1 MNIKSNKQSQSNLK
15 INKKQ
20 MENLNDIFNLSVDDF
35 KVDEKRQSNIYKPD
49 ANAGRDGVYKSVVRF
64 LPWHKDP
71 KKSIM
76 KKWSCWLVNPS
87 NDEAKMVDCPSTV
100 GKKSILQDMF
110 WKFKKS
116 DSVAEQKMS
125 ENFSRRQRFASLVQI
140 VKDDNNPD
148 SVGKIMV
155 WPYGV
160 KIFNKLQAEMKPEF
174 GKPHIPF
181 DLFEGKPFLVHI
193 TKVAGYNNYD
203 NCRFLD
209 ERLAVSLDGKAMERT
224 ADDMTKIKSFLDQS
238 PDLSSYDYQDW
249 DQATED
255 FVNEVIRNTVPGGRV
270 IASAEKTNRE
280 SIAKAPITEPS
291 KKSDS
296 LPSISPPSGA
306 GLADLNLDEFDSKSF
321 DDELFD
327 SL

>member
-1 MNIKSNKQSQSNLK
+1 
-15 INKKQ
+15 

-35 KVDEKRQSNIYKPD
+35 KTEEKRATSNFKPD
-49 ANAGRDGVYKSVVRF
+49 ANSGRDGVYKAVVRF

-71 KKSIM
+71 KKSVM
-76 KKWSCWLVNPS
+76 KKWSCWLVNPA

-116 DSVAEQKMS
+116 DSVAEQKMAD
-125 ENFSRRQRFASLVQI
+125 NFSRRQRFASLVQI
-140 VKDDNNPD
+140 IKDDNSPEN
-148 SVGKIMV
+148 VGKIMI
-155 WPYGV
+155 WSYGV

-209 ERLAVSLDGKAMERT
+209 ERVPISIEGREMQKSATDME
-224 ADDMTKIKSFLDQS
+224 KIKAFLEQS
-238 PDLSSYDYQDW
+238 PDLGSYDYQEW
-249 DQATED
+249 DNATED

-270 IASAEKTNRE
+270 VASVEKTNRE
-280 SIAKAPITEPS
+280 SVSASQPAVTKVAEN
-291 KKSDS
+291 KSSS
-296 LPSISPPSGA
+296 LPKLDD
-306 GLADLNLDEFDSKSF
+306 GLDSLNLDDFDGGSF
-321 DDELFD
+321 DDELYG
-327 SL
+327 SI

>member
-1 MNIKSNKQSQSNLK
+1 
-15 INKKQ
+15 
-20 MENLNDIFNLSVDDF
+20 MENFNDIFNLSVDDF
-35 KVDEKRQSNIYKPD
+35 KVEEKRQTSIYKPD
-49 ANAGRDGVYKSVVRF
+49 AAQGRDGVYKSVVRF

-76 KKWSCWLVNPS
+76 KKWSCWLVNPA

-100 GKKSILQDMF
+100 GKKSVLQDMF

-116 DSVAEQKMS
+116 DSVAEQKLA
-125 ENFSRRQRFASLVQI
+125 ENFSRRQRFASLIQI
-140 VKDDNNPD
+140 IKDDNNPEN
-148 SVGKIMV
+148 VGKIMV

-209 ERLAVSLDGKAMERT
+209 ERVPVSIGGTEMQKT
-224 ADDMTKIKSFLDQS
+224 ADDMTKIKTFLEES
-238 PDLSSYDYQDW
+238 PDLASYDYQDW
-249 DQATED
+249 DQNTED
-255 FVNEVIRNTVPGGRV
+255 FINEVIRNTVPGGRM
-270 IASAEKTNRE
+270 IAAAEKSNRE
-280 SIAKAPITEPS
+280 SVAKPVSSAPVTPVEKSEP
-291 KKSDS
+291 
-296 LPSISPPSGA
+296 LPSVSSGG
-306 GLADLNLDEFDSKSF
+306 GLADLDLDNFDSKSF

>member
-1 MNIKSNKQSQSNLK
+1 
-15 INKKQ
+15 

-35 KVDEKRQSNIYKPD
+35 KVEEKRQTSIFKPD
-49 ANAGRDGVYKSVVRF
+49 ANAGRDGVYKAVVRF

-76 KKWSCWLVNPS
+76 KKWSCWLVNPG
-87 NDEAKMVDCPSTV
+87 NDEAKMVDCPSKV
-100 GKKSILQDMF
+100 GKKSVLQDMF

-116 DSVAEQKMS
+116 DSVAEQKLA

-140 VKDDNNPD
+140 IKDDNNPEN
-148 SVGKIMV
+148 VGKIMV

-209 ERLAVSLDGKAMERT
+209 ERVPVSIDGTEMQKSQE
-224 ADDMTKIKSFLDQS
+224 DMGKIKAFLEQS

-249 DQATED
+249 DSATED

-270 IASAEKTNRE
+270 VASVEKTNRE
-280 SIAKAPITEPS
+280 TVAPVSMPTAAKPVEKSEP
-291 KKSDS
+291 
-296 LPSISPPSGA
+296 LPSINKGSG
-306 GLADLNLDEFDSKSF
+306 LDDLNLDDFDGKSF

-327 SL
+327 NL

>member
-1 MNIKSNKQSQSNLK
+1 
-15 INKKQ
+15 
-20 MENLNDIFNLSVDDF
+20 
-35 KVDEKRQSNIYKPD
+35 
-49 ANAGRDGVYKSVVRF
+49 
-64 LPWHKDP
+64 
-71 KKSIM
+71 
-76 KKWSCWLVNPS
+76 
-87 NDEAKMVDCPSTV
+87 
-100 GKKSILQDMF
+100 MF

-116 DSVAEQKMS
+116 DSVAEQKLA

-140 VKDDNNPD
+140 IKDDNAPEN
-148 SVGKIMV
+148 VGKIMV

-209 ERLAVSLDGKAMERT
+209 ERVPVNISGSEMQKTQE
-224 ADDMTKIKSFLDQS
+224 DMGKIKSFLEES

-249 DQATED
+249 DSATED
-255 FVNEVIRNTVPGGRV
+255 FVNEVIRNTVPGGRIV
-270 IASAEKTNRE
+270 ASVEKTNRE
-280 SIAKAPITEPS
+280 TVAPAARPTAPAPVEKSEP
-291 KKSDS
+291 
-296 LPSISPPSGA
+296 LPSINKGG
-306 GLADLNLDEFDSKSF
+306 GLDDLNLDDFDGKSF